1 MSSPRDHYV
10 AILQDAG
17 CDAGVIAHCHTVAD
31 FALDLAGDN
40 PLINRDLLE
49 AGAML
54 HDIGRGITHSIFHA
68 QAGADTC
75 RALGLSEQIAR
86 IIECHTGAGLSA
98 DECTLLGLLPRD
110 CIPRTIEERIVAHTD
125 NLVKGTIPVT
135 IDETIGSATH
145 LKKKVRRR
153 IYHLA
158 LSVETLC
165 KN

>member
-1 MSSPRDHYV
+1 MSSPRDYYV
-10 AILQDAG
+10 AMLKDAG

-31 FALDLAGDN
+31 YALGLAGDN

-54 HDIGRGITHSIFHA
+54 HDIGRSTTHSIFHA
-68 QAGADTC
+68 QTGADTC
-75 RALGLSEQIAR
+75 RTLGLSEPIAR

-110 CIPRTIEERIVAHTD
+110 CIPRTIEERIVSHTD

-135 IDETIGSATH
+135 IDEMIGSAIH
-145 LKKKVRRR
+145 LKNKVRRR
-153 IYHLA
+153 MYHLA
-158 LSVETLC
+158 LFVETLC